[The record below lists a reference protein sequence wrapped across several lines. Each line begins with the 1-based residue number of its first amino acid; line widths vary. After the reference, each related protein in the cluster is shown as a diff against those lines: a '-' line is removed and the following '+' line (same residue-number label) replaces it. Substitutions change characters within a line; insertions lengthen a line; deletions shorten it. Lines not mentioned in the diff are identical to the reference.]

1 MVSPSESTRPLRT
14 FIAMS
19 CMVDDRVGTIEPSKE
34 ADILVVD
41 TDQSRVITAI
51 GEVVDLFKQDTES
64 QQGHLETGIKPSRRS
79 VKWPYLLL

>member
-1 MVSPSESTRPLRT
+1 
-14 FIAMS
+14 MS